1 MNKQEFLT
9 QLRNGLLGLPKD
21 DVEERVAFYAE
32 MIDDRIDDGVS
43 EEQAINDIGPISE
56 VVNQI
61 IADIPITKLVKE
73 KIKPARKIKAWEIVL
88 LVLGSPLWLAFLIT
102 AFALVLTLYIVLW
115 VLIITV
121 WAIFVSFVVVA
132 VFGVVAG
139 IVFAAMINSV
149 SGMVLIAGGIVCAG
163 LSIFA
168 FFGCKAATKGILK
181 LTKKLAIS
189 IKNCFIKKE
198 RV

>member
-1 MNKQEFLT
+1 MNKKEFLT
-9 QLRNGLLGLPKD
+9 QLQQGLSGLPKD

-61 IADIPITKLVKE
+61 IADIPLTKLVKE

>member
-9 QLRNGLLGLPKD
+9 QLRNGLSGLPKD

-163 LSIFA
+163 LSILA